1 MSDAGIGDN
10 QGPSMTAVTL
20 PPIPTSIGLN
30 RRVSVLNDI
39 GAALKAAGATI
50 NVIDRSASYDQST
63 VTQRIN
69 DIITAANALG
79 ATPAMKTYVS
89 TDYNSFTSII
99 KLVAAGIATIP

>member
-1 MSDAGIGDN
+1 MSSMGDN
-10 QGPSMTAVTL
+10 GGPSLTAVTL
-20 PPIPTSIGLN
+20 PIIPTSIGLN
-30 RRVSVLNDI
+30 RRIGVLNDI
-39 GAALKAAGATI
+39 GAALKTAGATI
-50 NVIDRSASYDQST
+50 NVIDRQASYDQST
-63 VTQRIN
+63 VTRRIN